1 MKSLRLLPNELK
13 KKKQTTPWLL
23 ASSVV
28 DHVLLVSPV
37 PGGAGVDGPALDH
50 GMVHMCM
57 QSTCHLVTSSTQAS
71 GFLLAALVFIA
82 DAPLPAQRSAVS
94 HVYHC

>member
-1 MKSLRLLPNELK
+1 MKSLRLLPNELKK

-37 PGGAGVDGPALDH
+37 PGGAGVD
-50 GMVHMCM
+50 
-57 QSTCHLVTSSTQAS
+57 
-71 GFLLAALVFIA
+71 
-82 DAPLPAQRSAVS
+82 
-94 HVYHC
+94 